1 VFPLSETCDHIGI
14 LGVDVPTVA
23 AGFAALTGT
32 AVDPDVP
39 LVTTIVGLPVGSYW
53 RVHDPAIAA
62 AVAAAAGALVRAGAT
77 VREVRMPGID
87 ELAATYRPIVG
98 AEAYATHRGWL
109 AERPQDYQPS
119 TRERLLAVAGLTAA
133 DYVAA
138 QRTRRRVGAQLL
150 AALEGVDLLL
160 TPTTPL
166 RATPVGATHVDVDGA
181 AVEVRAAL
189 LSLTLPF
196 SLLGLPAV
204 SVPVPGVPGLPA
216 GVQVVAL
223 QDRTRQHRKQGGG
236 EQAALAAAARIASA
250 R

>member
-1 VFPLSETCDHIGI
+1 
-14 LGVDVPTVA
+14 
-23 AGFAALTGT
+23 
-32 AVDPDVP
+32 
-39 LVTTIVGLPVGSYW
+39 
-53 RVHDPAIAA
+53 
-62 AVAAAAGALVRAGAT
+62 
-77 VREVRMPGID
+77 MPGID

-109 AERPQDYQPS
+109 AERPQDYQRS
-119 TRERLLAVAGLTAA
+119 TRERLLALADLTAA

-150 AALEGVDLLL
+150 SALDGVDLLL

-166 RATPVGATHVDVDGA
+166 RATPIGAAHVEVDGT

-223 QDRTRQHRKQGGG
+223 HDRKQGGG
-236 EQAALAAAARIASA
+236 EQAALAAAARIATA

>member
-1 VFPLSETCDHIGI
+1 
-14 LGVDVPTVA
+14 VA

-39 LVTTIVGLPVGSYW
+39 LVTTTVGLPTDSYW
-53 RVHDPAIAA
+53 RVHDPVIAA
-62 AVAAAAGALVRAGAT
+62 AVDAAAGALAGAGAT

-119 TRERLLAVAGLTAA
+119 TRERLLAVADLTA

-138 QRTRRRVGAQLL
+138 QRARRRVGAQLL
-150 AALEGVDLLL
+150 SALDGIDLLL

-166 RATPVGATHVDVDGA
+166 RATPVGATHVEVDGA
-181 AVEVRAAL
+181 VIEVRAAL

-223 QDRTRQHRKQGGG
+223 PDRKQGEG
-236 EQAALAAAARIASA
+236 EQAALAAAARIAVAGDPGPVTAAGPALGSPP
-250 R
+250 RGPRRPG